1 MRLRKRVCG
10 KRIPSSFSE
19 KGMIFMDYFIEFLI
33 MMVASVFGI
42 LIGAGLVD
50 LFQKLRM
57 KWRRHK

>member
-1 MRLRKRVCG
+1 MRLWKRVCENC
-10 KRIPSSFSE
+10 IPSSFSE
-19 KGMIFMDYFIEFLI
+19 KGLIFMDYFIEFLI

-57 KWRRHK
+57 KWRRRK

>member
-1 MRLRKRVCG
+1 MEEGLQKLH
-10 KRIPSSFSE
+10 SLFFFW
-19 KGMIFMDYFIEFLI
+19 KGMIFVDYFIEFLI

-42 LIGAGLVD
+42 LIGARLVD

>member
-1 MRLRKRVCG
+1 MRLWKRVCG

-19 KGMIFMDYFIEFLI
+19 KGLIFMDYFIEFLI

>member
-1 MRLRKRVCG
+1 
-10 KRIPSSFSE
+10 
-19 KGMIFMDYFIEFLI
+19 MDYFIEFLI

-42 LIGAGLVD
+42 LIGAGLMD